1 MTAGLWHAFAK
12 INLGLEVGPLR
23 PDGYHELRTVYQS
36 IALADLLEV
45 HAAPR
50 GLSFTCEGEGAP
62 PGEDNL
68 VARAARALQD
78 AFSCKKGARIRLVKR
93 IPVQAGLGGGSAD
106 AAVTLLALVRLW
118 RLPASPADLIPL
130 AAALGSDVPFFL
142 TGGTALGVGRGEEV
156 YPLPDAPPLDVVVAL
171 SPRGTST
178 REAYGRL
185 DARLTRDETLFKLQ
199 RIVSGIVEGKVGEGL
214 FFNRFEEV
222 TGVPEGD
229 AAALAH
235 AVSAVGGRLLLA
247 GSGSAWLGLFTGR
260 GQAQEALRR
269 MAHRG
274 CRGFHTHT
282 LTRKDY
288 WERTVPS
295 QEKESL

>member
-1 MTAGLWHAFAK
+1 MTTGLWHAFAK
-12 INLGLEVGPLR
+12 INLGLEVGNLR
-23 PDGYHELRTVYQS
+23 PDGFHEVRTVYQS

-45 HAAPR
+45 HPASR
-50 GLSFTCEGEGAP
+50 GLSFSCEGEGAP
-62 PGEDNL
+62 ADEENL
-68 VARAARALQD
+68 VVRAAHALQA
-78 AFSCKKGARIRLVKR
+78 AFSCKKGARIRLIKR

-106 AAVTLLALVRLW
+106 AAVTLLALTRLW
-118 RLPASPADLIPL
+118 RLPAAPADLLPL

-156 YPLPDAPPLDVVVAL
+156 YPLPDAPSLEIVVAL

-178 REAYGRL
+178 GEAYRRLDGRL
-185 DARLTRDETLFKLQ
+185 TPAQPLFRLNA
-199 RIVSGIVEGKVGEGL
+199 IVSGIVEGKVGEGL

-229 AAALAH
+229 AAVLAH

-247 GSGSAWLGLFTGR
+247 GSGSAWLGLFTSR
-260 GQAQEALRR
+260 AQAQEALRR
-269 MAHRG
+269 MTHRG
-274 CRGFHTHT
+274 SRGLATHT

>member
-12 INLGLEVGPLR
+12 INLGLEVGRLR
-23 PDGYHELRTVYQS
+23 PDGFHEVRTVYQS

-45 HAAPR
+45 HPAPR
-50 GLSFTCEGEGAP
+50 GIAFTCEGEKAP
-62 PGEDNL
+62 PGEENL
-68 VARAARALQD
+68 VVRAARALQT
-78 AFSCKKGARIRLVKR
+78 AFSCKKGARIRLLKR

-106 AAVTLLALVRLW
+106 AAVALLALARLW
-118 RLPASPADLIPL
+118 RLPATPPDLLPL
-130 AAALGSDVPFFL
+130 AASLGSDVPFFL
-142 TGGTALGVGRGEEV
+142 VGGTALGVNRGEEV
-156 YPLPDAPPLDVVVAL
+156 YPLPDAPPLSIVVAR

-185 DARLTRDETLFKLQ
+185 DGRLTPGNTLFTLQ

-260 GQAQEALRR
+260 EQAQEALRR

-274 CRGFHTHT
+274 SKGLATHT